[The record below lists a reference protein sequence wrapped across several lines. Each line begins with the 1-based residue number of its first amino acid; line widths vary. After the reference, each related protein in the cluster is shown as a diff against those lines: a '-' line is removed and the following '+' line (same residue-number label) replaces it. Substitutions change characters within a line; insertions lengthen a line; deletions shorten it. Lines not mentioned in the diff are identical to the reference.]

1 MLRGRLGLPILGALA
16 FLCALLIL
24 FGALLGDDLQG
35 LRLGLFPLIIAH
47 DLGDIGAKAAFL
59 SHHHAAV
66 FRVFAQLAPAL
77 RGSKELFRQLFIQPI
92 RGHRLREVGALVF
105 HAAVL
110 VGADRAL
117 DIGPVAAD
125 AHEDLAALRIGIELE
140 RVDLAGINGLEVDID
155 KRFQPA
161 MPRDGRRL
169 VLVGLSVAKVKTVEP
184 VRAIFR
190 AGGNRVQL
198 IFHGRGEVIIHQL
211 GEVFLQEAH
220 HGEGYPRGNQ
230 GVAARDHVAAVL
242 DGLDDGGIRRRAPDA
257 QVFHLF
263 HQAGFGIAR
272 RRVGGVAFCRDLFGL
287 QIAALLQVRQAVL
300 ALLARILVGA
310 VSLQET
316 REGNGAAG
324 CRELD
329 IIGAIIRGRG
339 AGDRHLHGGALGIG
353 HLRGHGALPN

>member
-1 MLRGRLGLPILGALA
+1 
-16 FLCALLIL
+16 
-24 FGALLGDDLQG
+24 
-35 LRLGLFPLIIAH
+35 
-47 DLGDIGAKAAFL
+47 
-59 SHHHAAV
+59 
-66 FRVFAQLAPAL
+66 
-77 RGSKELFRQLFIQPI
+77 
-92 RGHRLREVGALVF
+92 
-105 HAAVL
+105 
-110 VGADRAL
+110 
-117 DIGPVAAD
+117 
-125 AHEDLAALRIGIELE
+125 
-140 RVDLAGINGLEVDID
+140 
-155 KRFQPA
+155 

-169 VLVGLSVAKVKTVEP
+169 VLVGLSVAKVKAVEP
-184 VRAIFR
+184 VRTILR
-190 AGGNRVQL
+190 AGGNGVQL

-220 HGEGYPRGNQ
+220 HGEGHPRGYQ
-230 GVAARDHVAAVL
+230 GVTARDHVAAVL
-242 DGLDDGGIRRRAPDA
+242 DRLDNGGIRRRAPDA
-257 QVFHLF
+257 QVLHLF

-287 QIAALLQVRQAVL
+287 QIAAFLQVRQAVL

-353 HLRGHGALPN
+353 HLRGHGALPNQVIKLKFLRIQLARQLAWGGKGLAGGADRLVRLLRVFDAAVINARGIRDVFFAINAGSGATRGVQALFGQ